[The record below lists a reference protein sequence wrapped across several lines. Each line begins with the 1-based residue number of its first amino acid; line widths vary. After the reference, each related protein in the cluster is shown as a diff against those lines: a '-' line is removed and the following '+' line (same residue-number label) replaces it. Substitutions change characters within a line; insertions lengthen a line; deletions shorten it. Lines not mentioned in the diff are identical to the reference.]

1 MRCGC
6 GREFQCWTPDGS
18 VPDEL
23 RVCIRCTARKAEEA
37 GRRRK
42 RAERQRGRRLMLN
55 KLERM
60 DAEVRRLSKLLG
72 ERARETTEGDG
83 TE

>member
-23 RVCIRCTARKAEEA
+23 RVCISCTARKAEEA

-42 RAERQRGRRLMLN
+42 RAERQRDRRLMLN

-60 DAEVRRLSKLLG
+60 DAELRRLSRLLG
-72 ERARETTEGDG
+72 ARRNR
-83 TE
+83 

>member
-1 MRCGC
+1 MH
-6 GREFQCWTPDGS
+6 
-18 VPDEL
+18 
-23 RVCIRCTARKAEEA
+23 CTARKAEEA

-42 RAERQRGRRLMLN
+42 RAERQRDRRLMLN

-60 DAEVRRLSKLLG
+60 DAKLRRLKLLG
-72 ERARETTEGDG
+72 ERTRKKRDG